1 MWYNGKNNLRVSTMF
16 DLRSIVIG
24 VVLMLKKY
32 TCINITIYADSNDDD
47 FKNGI
52 MALPLIGLAVG
63 FIAFLIASFKFIY
76 DEFFISSLIFGYYCL
91 VTKTVNLTDTY
102 RTLNYIIK
110 PKNQSEQIS
119 GIIGIIIISLIYFSL
134 LRIVPVTAL
143 IIMPVAGYSSLII
156 LSTIIKRNKD
166 GTAIMK
172 YCGKYHSIAAFS
184 ISFLLA
190 SLFNYK
196 LVISLSLTYMIS
208 GMIVSSLDK
217 KIKILPS
224 SVEGFFIEITQV
236 TFLIITYMLK
246 I

>member
-1 MWYNGKNNLRVSTMF
+1 MF

-32 TCINITIYADSNDDD
+32 TIINITIYADSNDDD

-63 FIAFLIASFKFIY
+63 FVTFLIASFKFVY
-76 DEFFISSLIFGYYCL
+76 DEFFISTLTFGYYCL

-119 GIIGIIIISLIYFSL
+119 GIIGIMIISLIYFSL

-172 YCGKYHSIAAFS
+172 YCSKYHSIAAFS
-184 ISFLLA
+184 TSFLLA
-190 SLFNYK
+190 AIFNYK

-224 SVEGFFIEITQV
+224 SIEGFFIEITQV
-236 TFLIITYMLK
+236 IFLIITYLLK